1 MLTPRHLF
9 RSDEGLILEASAS
22 LSFGGDLTFINSIVT
37 KSWRLIILLF
47 IASSV
52 DSSFDEHDIPYDVLW
67 LDIEHTDGKKYM
79 TWDKLKFPSPEQMQ
93 KNLAAKGRKVYSS
106 FHRYRAKT
114 RDWSPDFNRLS
125 MTQFQKL
132 L

>member
-1 MLTPRHLF
+1 MLTPRQLF
-9 RSDEGLILEASAS
+9 RSDEGLMLEASAS
-22 LSFGGDLTFINSIVT
+22 LSYDLTFINSIVI
-37 KSWRLIILLF
+37 KSWGLIILLF

-114 RDWSPDFNRLS
+114 PDWSPDFNKPFI
-125 MTQFQKL
+125 TQFHKL